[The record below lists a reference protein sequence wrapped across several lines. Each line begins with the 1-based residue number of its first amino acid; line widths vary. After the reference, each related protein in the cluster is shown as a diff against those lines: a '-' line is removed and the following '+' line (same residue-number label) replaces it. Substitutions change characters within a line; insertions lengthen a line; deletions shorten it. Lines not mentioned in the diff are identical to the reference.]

1 MYKSLRDWL
10 DVLEKEGLLKHIT
23 AEVDWNLELSA
34 IVRRNSDQQGPAL
47 LFENIKDHQNSACR
61 KFLALAMGTRELPAT
76 RLLTALMFQKS

>member
-61 KFLALAMGTRELPAT
+61 KFLALYLRSINICKNFNTIP
-76 RLLTALMFQKS
+76 QDN